1 MKHLK
6 YILLAC
12 AGLLMTSCMNGDW
25 DSVDT
30 HYTRGN
36 SAITETHVI
45 SIAQLKSN
53 YATQLAQ
60 PYGMA
65 EITDDIQIKGY
76 VMANDNGGNVFS
88 QIGLQDATDAI
99 IIAIGDN
106 GIYGYLPV
114 GTEILVN
121 LKGLYIGNYSYQT
134 QVGTPYTDNKGKES
148 VNRMSK
154 IRWYQ
159 HFNYTNHT
167 ITPTIPLFDQSR
179 ITDANYL
186 NENAGR
192 VMTIKN
198 VAFQQ
203 AGIKDYAN
211 RADVVNNN
219 ACERALVGLNENNIV
234 VRTSVYADFA
244 ADKLPTGQVDITG
257 LFTRY
262 NNKWQIIIRQVSDVK
277 AAN

>member
-36 SAITETHVI
+36 SAITEPHVI

-60 PYGMA
+60 PYGIA

-88 QIGLQDATDAI
+88 QISLQDATGAI
-99 IIAIGDN
+99 VIAISDN
-106 GIYGYLPV
+106 GIAGYLPV

-121 LKGLYIGNYSYQT
+121 LKGLYIGNYGYQT
-134 QVGTPYTDNKGKES
+134 QIGTPYSSERNQES
-148 VNRMSK
+148 VSRMSK

>member
-88 QIGLQDATDAI
+88 QISLQDATGAI
-99 IIAIGDN
+99 VIAISDN
-106 GIYGYLPV
+106 GIAGYLPV
-114 GTEILVN
+114 GTEILVD
-121 LKGLYIGNYSYQT
+121 LKGLYIGNYGYQT
-134 QVGTPYTDNKGKES
+134 QIGTPYSSERNQES
-148 VNRMSK
+148 VSRMSK

-167 ITPTIPLFDQSR
+167 ITPTIPLFDQNR

-192 VMTIKN
+192 VMTIRN

>member
-88 QIGLQDATDAI
+88 QISLQDATGAI
-99 IIAIGDN
+99 VIAISDN
-106 GIYGYLPV
+106 GIAGYLPV

-121 LKGLYIGNYSYQT
+121 LKGLYIGNYGYQT
-134 QVGTPYTDNKGKES
+134 QIGTPYSSERKQES
-148 VNRMSK
+148 VSRMSK
-154 IRWYQ
+154 IRGYQ

>member
-36 SAITETHVI
+36 SAITETHVV

-88 QIGLQDATDAI
+88 QISLQDATGAI
-99 IIAIGDN
+99 VIAISDN
-106 GIYGYLPV
+106 GIAGYLPV

-121 LKGLYIGNYSYQT
+121 LKGLYIGNYGYQT
-134 QVGTPYTDNKGKES
+134 QIGTPYSSERNQES
-148 VNRMSK
+148 VSRMSK
-154 IRWYQ
+154 NRWYQ

>member
-88 QIGLQDATDAI
+88 QISLQDATGAI
-99 IIAIGDN
+99 VIAISDN
-106 GIYGYLPV
+106 GIAGYLPV
-114 GTEILVN
+114 GAEILVN
-121 LKGLYIGNYSYQT
+121 LKGLYIGNYGYQT
-134 QVGTPYTDNKGKES
+134 QIGTPYSSERNQES
-148 VNRMSK
+148 VSRMSK

-203 AGIKDYAN
+203 GGIKDYAN

>member
-88 QIGLQDATDAI
+88 QISLQDATGAI
-99 IIAIGDN
+99 VIAISDN
-106 GIYGYLPV
+106 GIAGYLPV

-121 LKGLYIGNYSYQT
+121 LKGLYIGNYGYQT
-134 QVGTPYTDNKGKES
+134 QIGTPYSSERNQES
-148 VNRMSK
+148 VSRMSK

-234 VRTSVYADFA
+234 VRTSVYSDFA

>member
-12 AGLLMTSCMNGDW
+12 AGLLITSCMNGDW

-88 QIGLQDATDAI
+88 QISLQDATGAI
-99 IIAIGDN
+99 VIAISDN
-106 GIYGYLPV
+106 GIAGYLPV

-121 LKGLYIGNYSYQT
+121 LKGLYIGNYGYQT
-134 QVGTPYTDNKGKES
+134 QIGTLYSSERNQES
-148 VNRMSK
+148 VSRMSK

-262 NNKWQIIIRQVSDVK
+262 NDKWQIIIRQVSDVK

>member
-76 VMANDNGGNVFS
+76 VTANDNGGNVFS

-106 GIYGYLPV
+106 GIYGYLPL

-121 LKGLYIGNYSYQT
+121 LKGLYIGNYGYQT
-134 QVGTPYTDNKGKES
+134 QIGTPYTNNNGLES
-148 VNRMSK
+148 VSRMSK

-159 HFNYTNHT
+159 HFNYTNNT
-167 ITPTIPLFDQSR
+167 VAVTPLEFDKTKL
-179 ITDANYL
+179 TDANYL
-186 NENAGR
+186 AKNAGR
-192 VMTIKN
+192 LMTIKN

-203 AGIKDYAN
+203 AGTKDYAN

-234 VRTSVYADFA
+234 VRTSIYADFA
-244 ADKLPTGQVDITG
+244 ADKLPTGNVNITG

-262 NNKWQIIIRQVSDVK
+262 NNKWQIVIRQASDIE
-277 AAN
+277 AAH

>member
-36 SAITETHVI
+36 SAITETHVV

-88 QIGLQDATDAI
+88 QISLQDATGAI
-99 IIAIGDN
+99 VIAISDN
-106 GIYGYLPV
+106 GIAGYLPV

-121 LKGLYIGNYSYQT
+121 LKGLYIGNYGYQT
-134 QVGTPYTDNKGKES
+134 QIGTPYSSERNQES
-148 VNRMSK
+148 VSRMSK

-167 ITPTIPLFDQSR
+167 IIPTIPLFDQSR

-186 NENAGR
+186 SENAGR

>member
-6 YILLAC
+6 YIFLAC

-88 QIGLQDATDAI
+88 QISLQDATGAI
-99 IIAIGDN
+99 VIAISDN
-106 GIYGYLPV
+106 GIAGYLPV
-114 GTEILVN
+114 GTEILVY
-121 LKGLYIGNYSYQT
+121 LKGLYIGNYGYQT
-134 QVGTPYTDNKGKES
+134 QIGTPYSSERNQES
-148 VNRMSK
+148 VSRMSK

>member
-88 QIGLQDATDAI
+88 QISLQDATGAI
-99 IIAIGDN
+99 VIAISDN
-106 GIYGYLPV
+106 GIAGYLPV

-121 LKGLYIGNYSYQT
+121 LKGLYIGNYGYQT
-134 QVGTPYTDNKGKES
+134 QIGTPYTNNNGLES
-148 VNRMSK
+148 VSRMSK

-159 HFNYTNHT
+159 HFNYTNNT

-262 NNKWQIIIRQVSDVK
+262 NDKWQIIIRQVSDVK

>member
-36 SAITETHVI
+36 SAITETHVV

-65 EITDDIQIKGY
+65 EITDDFQIKGY

-88 QIGLQDATDAI
+88 QISLQDATGAI
-99 IIAIGDN
+99 VIAISDN
-106 GIYGYLPV
+106 GIAGYLPV

-121 LKGLYIGNYSYQT
+121 LKGLYIGNYGYQT
-134 QVGTPYTDNKGKES
+134 QIGTPYSSERNQES
-148 VNRMSK
+148 VSRMSK

-167 ITPTIPLFDQSR
+167 ITPTIPLFYQSR
-179 ITDANYL
+179 IPDANYL

>member
-1 MKHLK
+1 L
-6 YILLAC
+6 
-12 AGLLMTSCMNGDW
+12 
-25 DSVDT
+25 
-30 HYTRGN
+30 
-36 SAITETHVI
+36 
-45 SIAQLKSN
+45 
-53 YATQLAQ
+53 
-60 PYGMA
+60 P
-65 EITDDIQIKGY
+65 
-76 VMANDNGGNVFS
+76 
-88 QIGLQDATDAI
+88 
-99 IIAIGDN
+99 
-106 GIYGYLPV
+106 GYLPV
-114 GTEILVN
+114 GAEILVN
-121 LKGLYIGNYSYQT
+121 LKGLYIGNYGYQT
-134 QVGTPYTDNKGKES
+134 QIGTPYSSERNQES
-148 VNRMSK
+148 VSRMSK

-203 AGIKDYAN
+203 GGIKDYAN

>member
-1 MKHLK
+1 
-6 YILLAC
+6 
-12 AGLLMTSCMNGDW
+12 
-25 DSVDT
+25 
-30 HYTRGN
+30 
-36 SAITETHVI
+36 
-45 SIAQLKSN
+45 
-53 YATQLAQ
+53 
-60 PYGMA
+60 MA

-88 QIGLQDATDAI
+88 QISLQDATGAI
-99 IIAIGDN
+99 VIAISDN
-106 GIYGYLPV
+106 GIAGYLPV

-121 LKGLYIGNYSYQT
+121 LKGLYIGNYGYQT
-134 QVGTPYTDNKGKES
+134 QIGTPYSSERNQES
-148 VNRMSK
+148 VSRMSK

-203 AGIKDYAN
+203 GGIKDYAN

>member
-1 MKHLK
+1 
-6 YILLAC
+6 
-12 AGLLMTSCMNGDW
+12 MNGDW

-36 SAITETHVI
+36 STITETHVV

-88 QIGLQDATDAI
+88 QISLQDATGAI
-99 IIAIGDN
+99 VIAISDN
-106 GIYGYLPV
+106 GIAGYLPV

-121 LKGLYIGNYSYQT
+121 LKGLYIGNYGYQT
-134 QVGTPYTDNKGKES
+134 QIGTPYSSERNQES
-148 VNRMSK
+148 VSRMSK

-167 ITPTIPLFDQSR
+167 IIPTIPLFDQSR